1 MAYFEKVESIKRDE
15 LFAGIEVPVRLEN
28 VSLSGGAVRGEIL
41 ASSISG
47 GVFAGVSS
55 SLDAEKVLVI
65 AAEDVTDTQ
74 TVVTS
79 AYTSGDFNLQKLST
93 ASSVV
98 SAADFKENLRK
109 VDIIISN
116 TKQG

>member
-1 MAYFEKVESIKRDE
+1 MAYFETVESIKRDE

-28 VSLSGGAVRGEIL
+28 VSVSGGAVRGEIL
-41 ASSISG
+41 GGAS

-55 SLDAEKVLVI
+55 SLDADKVLVI
-65 AAEDVTDTQ
+65 AAEDVPDTQ

-79 AYTSGDFNLQKLST
+79 AYTSGDFNLAKLST

-98 SAADFKENLRK
+98 SASDFKENLRK
-109 VDIIISN
+109 VNIIISD
-116 TKQG
+116 TKQV